1 MMGGENMGIE
11 MEKKLED
18 LRERKG
24 RWMGGGSPEKIQK
37 QHESGKMTARE
48 RLEHLFDPGTFIEYG
63 LFAGP
68 DCTLHGLDQEFAPGD
83 GVITGFGKVDGR
95 LVWAVSQDAT
105 VLGGSMGNNH
115 CRKICRAG
123 EEAAKG
129 GYPCVY
135 FWDGGGGR
143 IQEAWFTDLY
153 RCMMVAAANSGYIPT
168 VSVICGACAGG
179 AAYTPILN
187 DFVICVDQTSRFYLC
202 GPSVIRRATGE
213 VVDDEDLAGAYTENS
228 ISGNAHQ
235 WAASDEEAIA
245 HVKAYLSY
253 MPSNCREKPPA
264 VPYQDDINRCV
275 PELDHILPDAPGKS
289 YDVMDVIRL
298 IADVDSLYEYQPY
311 WAQNLVTCFGRV
323 MGEPVGFIA
332 NQSQVKAGC
341 FDIDASDKFARF
353 VDILDCYQIP
363 IITLTDTP
371 GFLPGKDQEH
381 GGIIRHGAKTLEA
394 IFRATV
400 PKIQI
405 VLRKQIGGG
414 ALPMGMNLLNLD
426 MNLYWPTLNYGIMNP
441 RSACEIITAKKRRE
455 NPEHEEEILKEAI
468 RIFTEARTPYAMA
481 GHLWA
486 DDIIEPNQT
495 RMYLI
500 RALEMLKKKNEEPV
514 SFAERRKKHAVS
526 PR

>member
-1 MMGGENMGIE
+1 MESTVE
-11 MEKKLED
+11 QKLKELQEKKQ
-18 LRERKG
+18 
-24 RWMGGGSPEKIQK
+24 RWKEGGGTEKNQK
-37 QHESGKMTARE
+37 QHERGKMTARE

-63 LFAGP
+63 LFAQP
-68 DCTLHGLDQEFAPGD
+68 DSSLHGLDKEFAPGD
-83 GVITGFGKVDGR
+83 GVIIGFGKVNGR
-95 LVWAVSQDAT
+95 MVWGVSQDAT
-105 VLGGSMGNNH
+105 ILGGSMGNNH

-123 EEAAKG
+123 EEAARN

-143 IQEAWFTDLY
+143 IQEAWFANIY

-179 AAYTPILN
+179 SAYAPILN

-202 GPSVIRRATGE
+202 GPSVIRQATGE
-213 VVDDEDLAGAYTENS
+213 EVNGEELAGAYTENS

-235 WAASDEEAIA
+235 WAANDEEAIA

-253 MPSNCREKPPA
+253 MPSNCKEKPPII
-264 VPYQDDINRCV
+264 PYMDDRDRLI
-275 PELDHILPDAPGKS
+275 PELDHILPDNPCKG
-289 YDVMDVIRL
+289 YDVMEIIRL
-298 IADVDSLYEYQPY
+298 IADTDSLYEYQPY
-311 WAQNLVTCFGRV
+311 WAQNLVTCFGRI
-323 MGEPVGFIA
+323 MGETVGFIA
-332 NQSQVKAGC
+332 NQAKVKAGS
-341 FDIDASDKFARF
+341 FDIDSSDKFARF

-363 IITLTDTP
+363 VITLTDTP
-371 GFLPGKDQEH
+371 GFLPGRDQEH

-400 PKIQI
+400 PKIQV

-414 ALPMGMNLLNLD
+414 ALPMGMNLFNLD
-426 MNLYWPTLNYGIMNP
+426 MNLYWPTLNYGIMDP
-441 RSACEIITAKKRRE
+441 RSACEIITAKQRKQD
-455 NPEHEEEILKEAI
+455 PEHGEEILKEAI
-468 RIFTEARTPYAMA
+468 RTFTEARTPYAMA

-500 RALEMLKKKNEEPV
+500 RALEMLRGKNQKPA
-514 SFAERRKKHAVS
+514 SFTECEKKHSVS